1 MLWIRVSCPVA
12 IVSTRSRSALEGPPE
27 VDGLHANAVMEP
39 VVIEGQ
45 RTRGSYFVLIVETCV
60 DCVGESRSEFERF
73 ERFERDDPVRPDLAG
88 QYRAFAKLALYGG
101 KVGSWHIFRLGGF
114 GAALIVS
121 EEVKSRLERA
131 GVTDVIFEQVG

>member
-12 IVSTRSRSALEGPPE
+12 IVSARFRSALEGPPE
-27 VDGLHANAVMEP
+27 VDGLHANAAMEP

-60 DCVGESRSEFERF
+60 DCVGESRSEFG
-73 ERFERDDPVRPDLAG
+73 RFERDDAVRPDLAG
-88 QYRAFAKLALYGG
+88 QYRAFAKLALGGG
-101 KVGSWHIFRLGGF
+101 KVGSWHIFRIGGF

-121 EEVKSRLERA
+121 GEVKSRLEWA